1 MKTPRA
7 YALTVAAL
15 YAVVAAGWILVSG
28 IVVGA
33 LPAVV
38 ARQLEIGK
46 GLAFVAVTSVALYF
60 VVARWTT
67 RFVTEQRN
75 AAGAQRILGQV
86 VDTVPIGV
94 LLTGDEGEITFLNP
108 AAIDLLGTSAVDS
121 IGRKLEELC
130 SADGGRGVVDFGEL
144 LRTGAVDG
152 LEVCGKPG
160 EAPRAVIA
168 RAAQVDPSLP
178 GSGWVVALADTTEA
192 YRAGERSRKMMR
204 GYRFVSDVAVLIN
217 RAHSADQML
226 QAACDLAVA
235 RGGYQGAWATALDA
249 ETGETR
255 VVAMIGL
262 GDRVKDIIRVMTKRW
277 SESQSPAMIAQ
288 LEQQDLIIHNDL
300 AHDPANPYSADAAT
314 EGFGSS
320 VALSV
325 TGSGMPMATV
335 TLYAAEPG
343 YFDADQGLLLSSLRN
358 DIAYGLEKLALDA
371 KRLSAEEALEHS
383 ERNYR
388 QLFESNPQPMW
399 VYDRETLRFLAVNS
413 AAMRKYG
420 FTAEQFA
427 DMSIRDIR
435 PAEDVER
442 LIESLAHKPGGLDD
456 AGFWTHRDA
465 SGREFTVQ
473 IHSHTLEW
481 AGRPAE
487 LVLPTE
493 IARLDT

>member
-1 MKTPRA
+1 MKSPRK
-7 YALTVAAL
+7 YALNVAGL

-28 IVVGA
+28 VVVAA
-33 LPAVV
+33 LPAAV

-46 GLAFVAVTSVALYF
+46 GLAFVGVTSVALYF
-60 VVARWTT
+60 VVERWTT
-67 RFVTEQRN
+67 RFVAEQRN
-75 AAGAQRILGQV
+75 TAGAQRALGQV
-86 VDTVPIGV
+86 VDTVPVGV
-94 LLTGDEGEITFLNP
+94 LLTGERGEITFLNP
-108 AAIDLLGTSAVDS
+108 AAVDLLGTPAEEC
-121 IGRKLEELC
+121 IGRRLEELC
-130 SADGGRGVVDFGEL
+130 TSGGQSAVIDFGEL
-144 LRTGAVDG
+144 LRTGAIDG
-152 LEVCGKPG
+152 LEVSGKPG

-168 RAAQVDPSLP
+168 RAAQVDPAQP
-178 GSGWVVALADTTEA
+178 GAGWVIALADTTEA
-192 YRAGERSRKMMR
+192 HRAGERSRKMMR

-217 RAHSADQML
+217 RAHSAEQML
-226 QAACDLAVA
+226 QAVCDLAVA
-235 RGGYQGAWATALDA
+235 RGGYRGAWATAV
-249 ETGETR
+249 EPESGETH

-262 GDRVKDIIRVMTKRW
+262 GDRVKEIVRTMMKRW
-277 SESQSPAMIAQ
+277 HESPPASIAAQ

-300 AHDPANPYSADAAT
+300 AHDPANPYSADAIS

-320 VALSV
+320 VTLSV
-325 TGSGMPMATV
+325 INAGTPMTTV
-335 TLYAAEPG
+335 TLYAGDAG
-343 YFDADQGLLLSSLRN
+343 FFDADQVLLLRSLRN
-358 DIAYGLEKLALDA
+358 DIAFGLEKLELDT
-371 KRLSAEEALEHS
+371 KRLSAEEALERS

-399 VYDRETLRFLAVNS
+399 VYDRETLRFLAVND

-420 FTAEQFA
+420 FSAEQFA

-435 PAEDVER
+435 PAAEVER
-442 LIESLAHKPGGLDD
+442 LVESLEHKPDGLDD

-487 LVLPTE
+487 LVLPSE